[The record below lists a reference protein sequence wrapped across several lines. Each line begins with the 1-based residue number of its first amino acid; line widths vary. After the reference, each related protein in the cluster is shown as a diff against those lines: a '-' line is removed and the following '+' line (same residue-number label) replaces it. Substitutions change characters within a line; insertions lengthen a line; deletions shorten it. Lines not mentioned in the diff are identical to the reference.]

1 MTDPVSLSLATDL
14 DAGFSLL
21 VDTHQHLL
29 FGVALRLC
37 GDASEAEEIA
47 QDALV
52 NAYRALT
59 GWTVERRREL
69 LPRPW
74 LCAIVLNVYRGR
86 LRRRR
91 PTVSYTEELHAPA
104 TYDDPDLGDHA
115 WTRRLAA
122 LPDRYRVPIV
132 LHCIEDLSYEE
143 TAEALDRP
151 VGTVKAQIHRGLT
164 GLREMQL
171 DSEAVR

>member
-1 MTDPVSLSLATDL
+1 MADPVPLALASDL
-14 DAGFSLL
+14 DRGFSLL

-29 FGVALRLC
+29 FGVALRLS

-52 NAYRALT
+52 NAYRALAT
-59 GWTVERRREL
+59 WTAERREAL

-86 LRRRR
+86 RRRQR
-91 PTVSYTEELHAPA
+91 PTVPYAEELHAPA
-104 TYDDPDLGDHA
+104 TYDEPDLGDHA

-132 LHCIEDLSYEE
+132 LHCIEDLTYEE
-143 TAEALDRP
+143 TAETLERP
-151 VGTVKAQIHRGLT
+151 VGTIKAQVHRGLEM
-164 GLREMQL
+164 LRETRVE
-171 DSEAVR
+171 SEAVR

>member
-1 MTDPVSLSLATDL
+1 MADSVPLALAADL
-14 DAGFSLL
+14 DTGFSLL

-29 FGVALRLC
+29 FGVALRLS
-37 GDASEAEEIA
+37 GNASEAEEIA

-52 NAYRALT
+52 NAYRALSS
-59 GWTVERRREL
+59 WTAERREAL

-86 LRRRR
+86 RRRQR
-91 PTVSYTEELHAPA
+91 PTVPYAEELHAPA
-104 TYDDPDLGDHA
+104 TYDEPDLGDQE
-115 WTRRLAA
+115 WTRRLAV

-143 TAEALDRP
+143 AAETLDRP
-151 VGTVKAQIHRGLT
+151 VGTVKAQVHRGLHM
-164 GLREMQL
+164 LRQTQRE
-171 DSEAVR
+171 SEAVR